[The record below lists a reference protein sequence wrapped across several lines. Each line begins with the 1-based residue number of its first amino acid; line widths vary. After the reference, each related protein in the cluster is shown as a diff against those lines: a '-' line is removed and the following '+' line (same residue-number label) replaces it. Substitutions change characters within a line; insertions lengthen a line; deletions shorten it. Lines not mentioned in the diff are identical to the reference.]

1 MESDTSSIKTEQNT
15 GDELFVPSFIQSDD
29 IPWEKS
35 IAYRFLAKPGEH
47 LIEIGITGSGKTQ
60 GLYYLLNGILDYS
73 KGETILWITCGKS
86 SEELKLMQF
95 MPTNF
100 LFPKGRNVKIE
111 LYKKVY
117 PWTTYQFRSIP
128 DIFEH
133 IDKEKIN
140 ILCLAPYFPDP
151 EEYSIVITEFF
162 KTLIVL
168 ARDGVIPTPLAI
180 FIDEFQMVAPARGQ
194 ALNEMHSMGGRWMQR
209 NLDQLRSMGIRIVA
223 AAQAWKRVLQGV
235 RMSFSCIMIRQGA
248 EFPANEIK
256 RLAMANDNWQALNI
270 KDMRFA
276 FRNRF
281 YTDPMTL
288 PTYGDGW
295 VVGKVTY
302 EDFTGRQRVRD
313 IDIDELLDSYKKKPK
328 HTETE
333 SESDLDNE
341 DVSAN

>member
-1 MESDTSSIKTEQNT
+1 MENEKQQMTNDLSLVSSPELIKPAFFESE
-15 GDELFVPSFIQSDD
+15 EL
-29 IPWEKS
+29 PWEKS
-35 IAYRFLAKPGEH
+35 IAHRFLRKPGEH
-47 LIEIGITGSGKTQ
+47 LLEIGITGSGKTQ

-73 KGETILWITCGKS
+73 KDETILWITCGKS
-86 SEELKLMQF
+86 SEEMKLMQF

-111 LYKKVY
+111 LLKPVY
-117 PWTTYQFRSIP
+117 PYVTYEFSSIP
-128 DIFEH
+128 DIFKH
-133 IDKEKIN
+133 IDKGKIN

-168 ARDGVIPTPLAI
+168 ARDGVIATPLAI

-209 NLDQLRSMGIRIVA
+209 NLDQLRSMQIRIVA
-223 AAQAWKRVLQGV
+223 AAQSWKRVLQGV
-235 RMSFSCIMIRQGA
+235 RTSFSCIMIRQGA

-256 RLAMANDNWQALNI
+256 RLAEANDVWQAMNLT
-270 KDMRFA
+270 DMRFA

-295 VVGKVTY
+295 TVGKVTY
-302 EDFTGRQRVRD
+302 EDNTGRQRVSNVS
-313 IDIDELLDSYKKKPK
+313 IDELIDSFKKKSK
-328 HTETE
+328 QHRL
-333 SESDLDNE
+333 SDADD
-341 DVSAN
+341 DVEYTG